1 MNTHKPLD
9 KKRVD
14 IKPRLLSCRF
24 NQNQS
29 CFAIGLETGFKV
41 YNTDPMNV
49 RTTKIFANAS
59 AFSDSSVTDDSTDGN
74 KSIYTGSGIG
84 LITMLNRT
92 NYLALVGGGCNPKYP
107 MNKVIIWDDLKKKE
121 SITLEFTSNVL
132 NVMISRLRIIVVL
145 RNHVLI
151 YSFES
156 RPKLITKY
164 ETYDNDLGCAYL
176 SSGTIAPS
184 QSATQSLS
192 SSGSSTAG
200 AATAPSSLSSSG
212 SDHHILAFPG
222 RTIGQI
228 QIIDMSPSKIDKN
241 VVSIVKSHKNKIT
254 NICVSHGGHMIAS
267 ASEIGTLI
275 RVHSSLS
282 GSLLFEFRRGADRA
296 NITSMEFSP
305 NDSKL
310 AVISDKNTLHVFN
323 ISDTINGNSMK
334 DNINNDN
341 GGKRRSSGGS
351 GGSGD
356 SDQLNQL
363 KEFRNKS
370 HFLKNWNIFP
380 SYYNSTWSFV
390 SKHISDETDS
400 ELLGNSRSG
409 KNGGENTKSG
419 SSGTSTSNNAS
430 NYTRSS
436 SGLSPNVSG
445 SSGIDIKN
453 TKNED
458 TGILGWSDE
467 YSIIVIWKLKC
478 KWEKYV
484 IVEKEYIRHGGN
496 HNTNSLDN
504 DDHSEGQYG
513 KKRKWELVRE
523 GWRSFGNLNS

>member
-14 IKPRLLSCRF
+14 FKPRLLSCRF

-59 AFSDSSVTDDSTDGN
+59 AASDSSVPDDSTDGN

-84 LITMLNRT
+84 LVTMLNRT

-107 MNKVIIWDDLKKKE
+107 RNKVIIWDDLKKKE
-121 SITLEFTSNVL
+121 SITLEFTANVL
-132 NVMISRLRIIVVL
+132 NVLISRLRIIVVL

-156 RPKLITKY
+156 KPKLITKY

-176 SSGTIAPS
+176 SSGSIVS
-184 QSATQSLS
+184 SSSSSSSATQSLS

-200 AATAPSSLSSSG
+200 GAPSSSSSG

-222 RTIGQI
+222 RTVGQI

-275 RVHSSLS
+275 RVHSSVS

-334 DNINNDN
+334 DNMNNDN
-341 GGKRRSSGGS
+341 AGKRRGSGGS
-351 GGSGD
+351 GGGD
-356 SDQLNQL
+356 SDESNQL

-390 SKHISDETDS
+390 SKHISDEADS
-400 ELLGNSRSG
+400 ELVGKSRSG
-409 KNGGENTKSG
+409 KNGDNTGSTVT
-419 SSGTSTSNNAS
+419 SSGNNTSD
-430 NYTRSS
+430 YTRTSS
-436 SGLSPNVSG
+436 VLSPNVSG
-445 SSGIDIKN
+445 SSGIDNKT

-484 IVEKEYIRHGGN
+484 IVEKEYTPRGGS
-496 HNTNSLDN
+496 HNKNSLDN
-504 DDHSEGQYG
+504 DDHGEGQQHG
-513 KKRKWELVRE
+513 KSRKWELVRE
-523 GWRSFGNLNS
+523 GWRSFGNLNN